1 MGDPNQVDAQLPGLF
16 LELAVH
22 AVQRLAAHVLPEND
36 HVRVEFFAELPQ
48 LIQQHLVAAVGP
60 VAHDHVLRQ
69 PGHIVNSLLPVL
81 GGVFFCQHLG
91 GDHAQHV
98 CQRHDAPAI
107 QQPQQEIHVVVGLH
121 APDNG
126 PVAVFFGHAL
136 LFGVGLFCK
145 PGNRPVR
152 LHKFR
157 HLAADGHIVGLCV
170 QSQIGAEDLGVV
182 RLVHIQPFLT
192 VLGGDIHPL
201 GALEVILPVP
211 LLPGVLF
218 YEGNGVADFLGGV
231 FLYVLLSVPQGGGQ
245 LEAGNAVL
253 QLQTFGDDAV
263 AHEGAV
269 AGGVAL
275 DGAGA

>member
-1 MGDPNQVDAQLPGLF
+1 M
-16 LELAVH
+16 
-22 AVQRLAAHVLPEND
+22 
-36 HVRVEFFAELPQ
+36 
-48 LIQQHLVAAVGP
+48 
-60 VAHDHVLRQ
+60 
-69 PGHIVNSLLPVL
+69 
-81 GGVFFCQHLG
+81 
-91 GDHAQHV
+91 
-98 CQRHDAPAI
+98 
-107 QQPQQEIHVVVGLH
+107 GLH

-136 LFGVGLFCK
+136 LFGVGLFRK
-145 PGNRPVR
+145 PGNRSVR
-152 LHKFR
+152 LHEFR
-157 HLAADGHIVGLCV
+157 HLAADGHIVGLCI

-182 RLVHIQPFLT
+182 RLVHIQPFLA

-218 YEGNGVADFLGGV
+218 YEGNGVADLLGGV
-231 FLYVLLSVPQGGGQ
+231 FLHILLPVPQGGGQ